1 MNRNEGCGSGSVGLC
16 AVEKTLSSENG
27 RRKESRNFGVLKK
40 KERIRKEFLE
50 STERRRASP

>member
-1 MNRNEGCGSGSVGLC
+1 MIRGVKVPGCLD
-16 AVEKTLSSENG
+16 KENG
-27 RRKESRNFGVLKK
+27 RRKKELRNFGVLKK